1 MKFLDNWCNL
11 CYTMLGGLFME
22 RIALQKLIDWNNN
35 KRKKPLIIWGAR
47 QVGKTYLAKELFA
60 EKYYKISY
68 IYIDCKK
75 EDEIR
80 EFCSNTANAEKIIEY
95 ISLRKGKQINKKTL
109 LIFDEVQEC
118 PNIISALKYFCQDYR
133 EIPVIATGSMVRIKL
148 QRETHK
154 RGSKENNKFLFP
166 VGKINQITIYP
177 MTFDEFLMNSN
188 KMLYDTI
195 KNAYESKHLLDFQ
208 IHELAMEQVY
218 KYLLVGGMPEA
229 VEAYIDDGNL
239 LEAREILKVLYD
251 NYLSDMELYQASQE
265 AVLRS
270 RLLFQNIYRE
280 LNKESKNFSPG
291 LIEEKS
297 KTRDYATSVQWLTMA
312 HIVNQSFQLKE
323 HITTPLMPDSESNF
337 RLFLGDIGMFSYQS
351 GINAASFVSNERDN
365 TLSGIFFENFVANEL
380 IAKEHKLFYW
390 RGKLSSELEFIIE
403 SNNKLYP
410 IDVKKG
416 RGTLNSLEKF
426 SNHNKFEY
434 AIKVSKNNYGY
445 NPDQKLL
452 TIPFYFI
459 PFVAQDLANG
469 TMEI

>member
-1 MKFLDNWCNL
+1 
-11 CYTMLGGLFME
+11 ME
-22 RIALQKLIDWNNN
+22 RIALQKLVDWNNN
-35 KRKKPLIIWGAR
+35 KRKKPLIVWGAR
-47 QVGKTYLAKELFA
+47 QVGKTYLVEELFA
-60 EKYYKISY
+60 KTYYKNNY
-68 IYIDCKK
+68 IYVDCKK

-80 EFCSNTANAEKIIEY
+80 EFCSKTANAEKIIEY
-95 ISLRKGKQINKKTL
+95 ISLRKGKQINEKTL

-118 PNIISALKYFCQDYR
+118 PNIISSLKYFCQDFR
-133 EIPVIATGSMVRIKL
+133 EIPVIATGSMVRIKV

-154 RGSKENNKFLFP
+154 RGSKENDKFLFP
-166 VGKINQITIYP
+166 VGKINQITVYP

-188 KMLYDTI
+188 KMLYDAI
-195 KNAYESKHLLDFQ
+195 KKAYENKQPLDNQ
-208 IHELAMEQVY
+208 IHELAMEQIY
-218 KYLLVGGMPEA
+218 KYMLVGGMPEA
-229 VEAYIDDGNL
+229 VETYIDEDNL

-270 RLLFQNIYRE
+270 RVLFQNIYRE

-312 HIVNQSFQLKE
+312 HVVNQSFQLKE
-323 HITTPLMPDSESNF
+323 HITTPLMPDSESSF

-351 GINAASFVSNERDN
+351 GINAASFVSSEREN

-390 RGKLSSELEFIIE
+390 RGKSYAELEFIIE

-410 IDVKKG
+410 LDVKKG
-416 RGTLNSLEKF
+416 RGTLNSLKKF

-445 NPDQKLL
+445 NPEQKLL
-452 TIPFYFI
+452 TVPFYFI
-459 PFVAQDLANG
+459 PFVAKDLSDG
-469 TMEI
+469 TMKI

>member
-1 MKFLDNWCNL
+1 
-11 CYTMLGGLFME
+11 ME
-22 RIALQKLIDWNNN
+22 RIALQKLIDWNGN
-35 KRKKPLIIWGAR
+35 KRKKPLIVWGAR
-47 QVGKTYLAKELFA
+47 QVGKTYLVEELFA
-60 EKYYKISY
+60 KKYYKNNY

-80 EFCSNTANAEKIIEY
+80 KFCSETANAEKIIEY
-95 ISLRKGKQINKKTL
+95 ISLRKGKQINEKTL

-118 PNIISALKYFCQDYR
+118 PNIISSLKYFCQDYR

-154 RGSKENNKFLFP
+154 RGSRENDKFLFP

-188 KMLYDTI
+188 KMLYDAI
-195 KNAYESKHLLDFQ
+195 KKAYENKQPLDSQ
-208 IHELAMEQVY
+208 IHELAMEQIY

-229 VEAYIDDGNL
+229 VEAYIDDNNL
-239 LEAREILKVLYD
+239 LETREILKVLYD

-270 RLLFQNIYRE
+270 RVLFQNIYRE

-297 KTRDYATSVQWLTMA
+297 KTRDYATSIQWLTMA

-351 GINAASFVSNERDN
+351 GINAASFVSSERDN

-380 IAKEHKLFYW
+380 VAKEHKLFYW
-390 RGKLSSELEFIIE
+390 RGKASAELEFIIE

-410 IDVKKG
+410 LDVKKG
-416 RGTLNSLEKF
+416 RGTLNSLKKF

-445 NPDQKLL
+445 NPEQKLL

-459 PFVAQDLANG
+459 PFAAQDLADG
-469 TMEI
+469 TMNIH

>member
-1 MKFLDNWCNL
+1 
-11 CYTMLGGLFME
+11 ME
-22 RIALQKLIDWNNN
+22 RNATQKLIEWNHN
-35 KRKKPLIIWGAR
+35 KRRKPLIVWGAR
-47 QVGKTYLAKELFA
+47 QVGKTYLIKDIFA
-60 EKYYKISY
+60 EAYYKDNY
-68 IYIDCKK
+68 IYIDCKI
-75 EDEIR
+75 EDEISD
-80 EFCSNTANAEKIIEY
+80 FCAGTANAGKIIEY
-95 ISLRKGKQINKKTL
+95 ISLFKGKQITENTL

-118 PNIISALKYFCQDYR
+118 PNIISSLKYFCQDFR
-133 EIPVIATGSMVRIKL
+133 QIPVIATGSMVRIKI

-154 RGSKENNKFLFP
+154 RGSADNSKFLFP

-188 KMLYDTI
+188 QMLYEAVR
-195 KNAYESKHLLDFQ
+195 NAYEEKKPLDAGV
-208 IHELAMEQVY
+208 HELAMEQVY

-229 VEAYIDDGNL
+229 VDTYIESGNL
-239 LEAREILKVLYD
+239 LESREILKVLYD
-251 NYLSDMELYQASQE
+251 NYLADMDLYQASRE

-270 RLLFQNIYRE
+270 RALFSNIFTE

-297 KTRDYATSVQWLTMA
+297 KTRDFATSIQWLTMA

-323 HITTPLMPDSESNF
+323 HITMPLMPDNESNF

-351 GINAASFVSNERDN
+351 GINAASFVSSEREN
-365 TLSGIFFENFVANEL
+365 TLSGIFFENFVAGEL

-390 RGKLSSELEFIIE
+390 RGKSTAELEFIVE
-403 SNNKLYP
+403 SDNKLYP

-426 SNHNKFEY
+426 SNHNKYEC

-445 NPDQKLL
+445 NAEQKLL
-452 TIPFYFI
+452 TVPFYFF
-459 PFVAQDLANG
+459 PFVAGDLAAG
-469 TMEI
+469 QIRL

>member
-1 MKFLDNWCNL
+1 
-11 CYTMLGGLFME
+11 ME

-35 KRKKPLIIWGAR
+35 KRKKPLIVWGAR
-47 QVGKTYLAKELFA
+47 QVGKTYLVEELFA
-60 EKYYKISY
+60 KEYYKNNY
-68 IYIDCKK
+68 IYVDCKK

-80 EFCSNTANAEKIIEY
+80 EFCSKTANAEKIIEY
-95 ISLRKGKQINKKTL
+95 ISLRKGKQINEKTL

-118 PNIISALKYFCQDYR
+118 PNIISSLKYFCQDFR

-154 RGSKENNKFLFP
+154 RGSRENDKFLFP

-188 KMLYDTI
+188 KMLYEAI
-195 KNAYESKHLLDFQ
+195 KKAYENKQPLDAQ
-208 IHELAMEQVY
+208 IHELAMEQIY

-229 VEAYIDDGNL
+229 VETYIDGNNL

-270 RLLFQNIYRE
+270 RVLFQNIYRE

-297 KTRDYATSVQWLTMA
+297 KTRDYATSIQWLTMA
-312 HIVNQSFQLKE
+312 HVVNQSFQLKE
-323 HITTPLMPDSESNF
+323 HITTPLMPDSESSF

-351 GINAASFVSNERDN
+351 GINAASFVSSERDN

-390 RGKLSSELEFIIE
+390 RGKSSAELEFIIE

-410 IDVKKG
+410 LDVKKG

-426 SNHNKFEY
+426 SNHNKFDY

-445 NPDQKLL
+445 NPEQKLL

-459 PFVAQDLANG
+459 PFVARDLADG
-469 TMEI
+469 TLKI

>member
-1 MKFLDNWCNL
+1 
-11 CYTMLGGLFME
+11 ME
-22 RIALQKLIDWNNN
+22 RTALQKLTDWDSN
-35 KRKKPLIIWGAR
+35 KRKKPLIVWGAR
-47 QVGKTYLAKELFA
+47 QVGKTYLILELFA
-60 EKYYKISY
+60 KKYYPNRY
-68 IYIDCKK
+68 VYVDCKK

-80 EFCSNTANAEKIIEY
+80 AFCSGTANAEKIIEY
-95 ISLRKGKQINKKTL
+95 ISLRKGQQLNEQTL

-118 PNIISALKYFCQDYR
+118 PNILSSLKYFCQDYR

-154 RGSKENNKFLFP
+154 RGARDNDKFLFP
-166 VGKINQITIYP
+166 VGKINQMTVYP

-188 KMLYDTI
+188 QMLFDAVQ
-195 KNAYESKHLLDFQ
+195 NAYERRQPLERQ
-208 IHELAMEQVY
+208 IHELVMEHVY

-229 VEAYIDDGNL
+229 VEAYIDGGSL
-239 LEAREILKVLYD
+239 LESREILKVLYD
-251 NYLSDMELYQASQE
+251 NYLADMELYQASQE
-265 AVLRS
+265 SVLRS
-270 RLLFQNIYRE
+270 RALFQNIYRE
-280 LNKESKNFSPG
+280 LNRESKNFSPG

-297 KTRDYATSVQWLTMA
+297 KTRDYATSIQWLTMA
-312 HIVNQSFQLKE
+312 HVVNQSFQLKE
-323 HITTPLMPDSESNF
+323 HVTMPLMPDSDSSF

-351 GINAASFVSNERDN
+351 GINAASFVSSEREN

-390 RGKLSSELEFIIE
+390 RGKASAELEFIVE
-403 SNNKLYP
+403 SDNRLYP

-445 NPDQKLL
+445 DREQKLL
-452 TIPFYFI
+452 TIPLYFI
-459 PFVAQDLANG
+459 PFVAKDLADG
-469 TMEI
+469 KMRV

>member
-1 MKFLDNWCNL
+1 
-11 CYTMLGGLFME
+11 ME
-22 RIALQKLIDWNNN
+22 RIALQKLIAWNNN
-35 KRKKPLIIWGAR
+35 KRKKPLVVWGAR
-47 QVGKTYLAKELFA
+47 QVGKTYLVEELFA
-60 EKYYKISY
+60 KTYYKNNY
-68 IYIDCKK
+68 IYVDCKK

-80 EFCSNTANAEKIIEY
+80 EFCSKTANAEKIIEY
-95 ISLRKGKQINKKTL
+95 ISLRRGKQINEKTL

-118 PNIISALKYFCQDYR
+118 PNIISSLKYFCQDYR

-154 RGSKENNKFLFP
+154 RGRENDKFLFP

-177 MTFDEFLMNSN
+177 MTFDEFLMNN
-188 KMLYDTI
+188 NQMLYDAI
-195 KNAYESKHLLDFQ
+195 KKAYESKHPLDNQ
-208 IHELAMEQVY
+208 IHELAMEQIY

-229 VEAYIDDGNL
+229 VESYIYENNL

-251 NYLSDMELYQASQE
+251 NYLSDMELYQASHE
-265 AVLRS
+265 AILRS
-270 RLLFQNIYRE
+270 RALFQNIYRE

-297 KTRDYATSVQWLTMA
+297 KTRDYATSIQWLTMA
-312 HIVNQSFQLKE
+312 HVVNQSFQLKE
-323 HITTPLMPDSESNF
+323 HITMPLMPDSESSF

-351 GINAASFVSNERDN
+351 GINAASFISNERDN

-390 RGKLSSELEFIIE
+390 RGRSSAELEFIIE

-410 IDVKKG
+410 LDVKKG
-416 RGTLNSLEKF
+416 KGTLNSLEKF

-445 NPDQKLL
+445 NPEQKLL

-459 PFVAQDLANG
+459 PFVAKDLADG
-469 TMEI
+469 TMQV

>member
-1 MKFLDNWCNL
+1 
-11 CYTMLGGLFME
+11 ME

-60 EKYYKISY
+60 EKYYKSSY

-239 LEAREILKVLYD
+239 LEAREILKDLYD

>member
-1 MKFLDNWCNL
+1 
-11 CYTMLGGLFME
+11 ME
-22 RIALQKLIDWNNN
+22 RIALQKLINWNGN
-35 KRKKPLIIWGAR
+35 KRKKPLIVWGAR
-47 QVGKTYLAKELFA
+47 QVGKTYLVEELFA
-60 EKYYKISY
+60 KKYYKNNY

-80 EFCSNTANAEKIIEY
+80 KFCSETANAEKIIEY
-95 ISLRKGKQINKKTL
+95 ISLRKGKQINEKTL

-118 PNIISALKYFCQDYR
+118 PNIISSLKYFCQDYR

-154 RGSKENNKFLFP
+154 RGSRENDKFLFP

-188 KMLYDTI
+188 KMLYDAI
-195 KNAYESKHLLDFQ
+195 KKAYENKQPLDSQ
-208 IHELAMEQVY
+208 IHELAMEQIY

-229 VEAYIDDGNL
+229 VEAYIDDNNL
-239 LEAREILKVLYD
+239 LETREILKVLYD

-270 RLLFQNIYRE
+270 RVLFQNIYRE

-297 KTRDYATSVQWLTMA
+297 KTRDYATSIQWLTMA

-380 IAKEHKLFYW
+380 VAKEHKLFYW
-390 RGKLSSELEFIIE
+390 RGKASAELEFIVE

-410 IDVKKG
+410 LDVKKG

-445 NPDQKLL
+445 NPEQKLL

-459 PFVAQDLANG
+459 PFAAQDLADG
-469 TMEI
+469 TMNIH

>member
-1 MKFLDNWCNL
+1 
-11 CYTMLGGLFME
+11 ME
-22 RIALQKLIDWNNN
+22 RIALQKLINWNGN
-35 KRKKPLIIWGAR
+35 KRKKPLIVWGAR
-47 QVGKTYLAKELFA
+47 QVGKTYLVEELFA
-60 EKYYKISY
+60 KKYYKNNY

-80 EFCSNTANAEKIIEY
+80 EFCSETANAEKIIEY
-95 ISLRKGKQINKKTL
+95 ISLRKGKQINAKTL

-118 PNIISALKYFCQDYR
+118 PNIISSLKYFCQDYR

-154 RGSKENNKFLFP
+154 RGSRENDKFLFP

-188 KMLYDTI
+188 KMLYDAI
-195 KNAYESKHLLDFQ
+195 KKAYENKQPLDSQ

-229 VEAYIDDGNL
+229 VEAYIDDNNL

-270 RLLFQNIYRE
+270 RVLFQNIYRE

-297 KTRDYATSVQWLTMA
+297 KTRDYATSVRWLTMA
-312 HIVNQSFQLKE
+312 HVVNQSFQLKE

-351 GINAASFVSNERDN
+351 GINAASFVSSERDN

-380 IAKEHKLFYW
+380 VAKEHKLFYW
-390 RGKLSSELEFIIE
+390 RGKASAELEFIVE

-410 IDVKKG
+410 LDVKKG

-445 NPDQKLL
+445 NPEQKLL

-459 PFVAQDLANG
+459 PFAAQDLADG
-469 TMEI
+469 TMNIH

>member
-1 MKFLDNWCNL
+1 
-11 CYTMLGGLFME
+11 ME
-22 RIALQKLIDWNNN
+22 RTALQQLIDWNEN
-35 KRKKPLIIWGAR
+35 KRKKPLIVWGAR
-47 QVGKTYLAKELFA
+47 QVGKTYLVQEIFA
-60 EKYYKISY
+60 NRYYKDRY

-80 EFCSNTANAEKIIEY
+80 EFCSGTANAEKIIEY
-95 ISLRKGKQINKKTL
+95 ISLRKGKHITENTL

-118 PNIISALKYFCQDYR
+118 PNIISSLKYFCQDFR
-133 EIPVIATGSMVRIKL
+133 SMPVIVTGSMVRIKL

-154 RGSKENNKFLFP
+154 RGSKEANQFLFP
-166 VGKINQITIYP
+166 VGKINQMTVYP

-188 KMLYDTI
+188 KTLYNAV
-195 KNAYESKHLLDFQ
+195 KKAYENKQPLDSH
-208 IHELAMEQVY
+208 IHSLAMEQVY

-229 VEAYIDDGNL
+229 VEAYIDGDGL
-239 LEAREILKVLYD
+239 LESREILKVLYD
-251 NYLSDMELYQASQE
+251 NYLADMELYQASQE

-270 RLLFQNIYRE
+270 RVLFQNIYKE

-297 KTRDYATSVQWLTMA
+297 KTRDFATSIQWLTMA

-323 HITTPLMPDSESNF
+323 HITMPLIPERDSNF

-351 GINAASFVSNERDN
+351 GINAASFISNEREN

-380 IAKEHKLFYW
+380 IAKGHKLFYW
-390 RGKLSSELEFIIE
+390 RGKSSAELEFIIE

-426 SNHNKFEY
+426 SNHNKYEY
-434 AIKVSKNNYGY
+434 AIKISSNNYGY
-445 NPDQKLL
+445 NCEKRLL
-452 TIPFYFI
+452 TVPFYYV
-459 PFVAQDLANG
+459 PFLAGDLANG
-469 TMEI
+469 TMSI